1 MVWVIEWNYPSDGE
15 SNVTVW
21 DSEKAAA
28 KQACS
33 EIQDR
38 IADEWDMT
46 DYDHAQEAQ
55 QINDY
60 ISAGSYLKAV
70 KYWNNCHLNCDSD
83 YAMYWHVREEQTR
96 DLSDATDPRV
106 FDPDFFEALLGDEE
120 EEGDGDEDFDDSS
133 DSDDEEEYQASTP
146 GANCRGPCGQHNEY
160 AYANKRDGTYVCHSC
175 KMMSQVFGG
184 VIK

>member
-38 IADEWDMT
+38 IQSEWDMA
-46 DYDHAQEAQ
+46 DYDMASEAR

-60 ISAGSYLKAV
+60 VSAGQYLKAV
-70 KYWNNCHLNCDSD
+70 KYWNNCSTNCDSD
-83 YAMYWHVREEQTR
+83 YAMFWHVREEQTR
-96 DLSDATDPRV
+96 DLSDAGDPQI
-106 FDPDFFEALLGDEE
+106 FDPDYFTALLDEE
-120 EEGDGDEDFDDSS
+120 EEGDGDEDFDDAS
-133 DSDDEEEYQASTP
+133 DSELEEEYTASVP
-146 GANCRGPCGQHNEY
+146 GATCRGPCGQSNEY

-175 KMMSQVFGG
+175 RMMSQVFGG
-184 VIK
+184 TIK

>member
-21 DSEKAAA
+21 DSEKSAA

-38 IADEWDMT
+38 ISSEWDMA
-46 DYDHAQEAQ
+46 DFDMAEEAK

-60 ISAGSYLKAV
+60 VSAGQYLKAV
-70 KYWNNCHLNCDSD
+70 KYWNSCGANCDSD

-96 DLSDATDPRV
+96 DLSDASEPQV
-106 FDPDFFEALLGDEE
+106 FDPDYFTALLDEDSEE
-120 EEGDGDEDFDDSS
+120 EEDEDGIPDAEFE
-133 DSDDEEEYQASTP
+133 EEEYQASVP
-146 GANCRGPCGQHNEY
+146 GATCRGPCTQHNEY

>member
-21 DSEKAAA
+21 DSEKSAA

-38 IADEWDMT
+38 IEAEWDMS
-46 DYDHAQEAQ
+46 DYDMAQEAC
-55 QINDY
+55 QINNY
-60 ISAGSYLKAV
+60 ISAGQFLKAV
-70 KYWNNCHLNCDSD
+70 KYWNNCSANCDSD

-96 DLSDATDPRV
+96 DDSDATTPQV
-106 FDPDFFEALLGDEE
+106 FDPSFFTALADADEDDGDEE
-120 EEGDGDEDFDDSS
+120 EEEEEDDE
-133 DSDDEEEYQASTP
+133 EEEYQASTP
-146 GANCRGPCGQHNEY
+146 GATCRGPCGQSNEY

-175 KMMSQVFGG
+175 RMMSQVFGG
-184 VIK
+184 TIK